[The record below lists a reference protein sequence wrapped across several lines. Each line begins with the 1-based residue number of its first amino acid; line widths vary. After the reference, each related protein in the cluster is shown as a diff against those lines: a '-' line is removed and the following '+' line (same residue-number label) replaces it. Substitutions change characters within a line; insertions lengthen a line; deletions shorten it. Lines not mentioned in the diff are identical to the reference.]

1 MKMEIGGVRFDERTK
16 EEVLADIESRLDG
29 KRPTRVFTPNPLMV
43 QNAKRDARL
52 RAALSHADVNLCD
65 GIGILLA
72 ARLLGTPLPERIT
85 GIDFAEELV
94 ALAEQQGLR
103 LFLLGGK
110 PGVADAAAKAL
121 WRRYPRLN
129 ICGACHGYFDEEDGA
144 YLAAHIAAK
153 RPDILFVCLGSPRQ
167 EIFIDEHMARTGATL
182 GIGLGGTL
190 DVWAGN
196 VRRAPKFFRNIGLEW
211 LWRMAREP
219 RRLAGI
225 PHMVVFL
232 VSAFL
237 ERFKK
242 SVKMHSSR

>member
-1 MKMEIGGVRFDERTK
+1 MKVEIGGVRFDGRTR
-16 EEVLADIESRLDG
+16 EEILADVEARLEQ
-29 KRPTRVFTPNPLMV
+29 KRLTRVFTPNPIMV
-43 QNAKRDARL
+43 QTAKRDARL
-52 RAALSHADVNLCD
+52 AAALTRADVNLAD
-65 GIGILLA
+65 GVGIRLA
-72 ARLLGTPLPERIT
+72 ARLLGKPLPERIA

-94 ALAEQQGLR
+94 SLAAQKGLR

-110 PGVADAAAKAL
+110 PGVADQAARAL
-121 WRRYPRLN
+121 WRRYPDLD

-144 YLAAHIAAK
+144 TLAAFIAQK
-153 RPDILFVCLGSPRQ
+153 RPQILFVCLGSPRQ
-167 EIFIDEHMARTGATL
+167 ELFLDEHLEKTGATL

-196 VRRAPKFFRNIGLEW
+196 VRRAPKIFRNIGLEW